1 MRFAATVPC
10 SPSRWTGRKEMLENI
25 VNSYL

>member
-1 MRFAATVPC
+1 MRFEAPAPC
-10 SPSRWTGRKEMLENI
+10 SLSRWTGCEEMLENI